1 MTGSKAAQAYEQ
13 LKYDFA
19 QMNLIGQTMGKTV
32 KDAETHMPKGSA
44 ATFEKQ
50 YSALG
55 MAIHRIISDP
65 RLADRLDEAEAGA
78 GELSLAD
85 RRNLEL
91 MRHQWIHK
99 ASLPTDLAQT
109 INDAVGSGQTL
120 HQEYYKSGDWGKMQG
135 QYKKSFGL
143 MREAGAAKLE
153 LLKKYGISSVY
164 EALLDQYNPGLRE
177 KDIDGLFG
185 PLATHLPGMIQEAV
199 EKQKNAGAPIPL
211 RGGYSD
217 AAQEK
222 LCRMLLAAIGFD
234 FDHGRFDIIKGH
246 PSSGGAPD
254 DEWLTARTDESD
266 FTPAIYAGIHE
277 GGHGLYEQGLPTT
290 WRDQPA
296 GNALGM
302 DVHESQSR
310 IIEVQAGLTP
320 EFIGW
325 LSRQAATV
333 FGTEPALET
342 ANLQKIL
349 HTVNPTFIRVEAD
362 EMTYPMHVILRTEL
376 EKAIIE
382 GNLDVADLPDAW
394 NEKMVRY
401 LGIRPPGNEK
411 GCMQDVH
418 WPTLAVGYFPA
429 YTFGDDG
436 AVLFFA
442 SALKQY
448 PDIIPNLAEGDF
460 ALLKK
465 WIGDNVHSKGSLLTT
480 AELFRTATG
489 QERTAQAYLNHLSR
503 RYLDRPFAPQP

>member
-1 MTGSKAAQAYEQ
+1 MSGNKAVKAYEQ

-19 QMNLIGQTMGKTV
+19 QMNLFGQIMGKIS
-32 KDAETHMPKGSA
+32 KDAETHMPDGGA
-44 ATFEKQ
+44 DAFERQ

-55 MAIHRIISDP
+55 MAAHRIISDP
-65 RLADRLDEAEAGA
+65 RLAERLDEAEAGA
-78 GELSLAD
+78 KGLPPAD
-85 RRNLEL
+85 QKNLEL
-91 MRHQWIHK
+91 MRHQWIHD

-109 INDAVGSGQTL
+109 INDAAGSGQTL
-120 HQEYYKSGDWGKMQG
+120 HQKHYKSGDWSKMKD
-135 QYKKSFGL
+135 QYKKAFDL

-153 LLKKYGISSVY
+153 LLKKHGVSSVY
-164 EALLDQYNPGLRE
+164 EALLDQYNPGLRG

-199 EKQKNAGAPIPL
+199 GKQKAVGAPITL
-211 RGGYSD
+211 RGGYTD
-217 AAQEK
+217 AAQDK
-222 LCRMLLAAIGFD
+222 LCRMLLSAIGFD
-234 FDHGRFDIIKGH
+234 FNRGRFDIIKGH

-254 DEWLTARTDESD
+254 DEWLTARTDKSD

-277 GGHGLYEQGLPTT
+277 GGHGLYEQGLPPD

-325 LSRQAATV
+325 LSRQAAAV
-333 FGTEPALET
+333 FGSEPALEA
-342 ANLQKIL
+342 ANLQKLL

-376 EKAIIE
+376 EKSIIE

-394 NEKMVRY
+394 NEKMTRY
-401 LGIRPPGNEK
+401 LGINPPGNDK

-429 YTFGDDG
+429 YTFGDAG
-436 AVLFFA
+436 AALFFA
-442 SALKQY
+442 NAVKKH
-448 PDIIPNLAEGDF
+448 PDIIPNLAKGDF
-460 ALLKK
+460 TLLKE
-465 WIGDNVHSKGSLLTT
+465 WISENVHSKGSLLTT
-480 AELFRTATG
+480 AELFRAATG
-489 QERTAQAYLNHLSR
+489 QERTAQAYLNHLSQ
-503 RYLDRPFAPQP
+503 RYLGRPHAPNP